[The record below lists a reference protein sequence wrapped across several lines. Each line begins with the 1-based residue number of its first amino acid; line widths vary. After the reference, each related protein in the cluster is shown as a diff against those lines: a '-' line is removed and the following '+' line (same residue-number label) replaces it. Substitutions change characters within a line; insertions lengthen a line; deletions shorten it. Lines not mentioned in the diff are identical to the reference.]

1 MVIPEEEA
9 RLERAPENVQVMKLP
24 YVLSRGRLR
33 DGAQL
38 SNVIDPKYLR
48 SVHSAKCKRC
58 LDDDASV
65 NNTIIMQCFLYL
77 LYY

>member
-9 RLERAPENVQVMKLP
+9 RWERAPENVQVMKLP
-24 YVLSRGRLR
+24 RGQLR
-33 DGAQL
+33 DGVQL

-48 SVHSAKCKRC
+48 SVHFAKCKRC
-58 LDDDASV
+58 PDDDAYV